1 MKINLEPEMEVH
13 CSVCIPVFIVLLFY
27 QVITSYILY
36 IDIQFINLSNKVI
49 KLGVHV
55 LAHAAAV

>member
-1 MKINLEPEMEVH
+1 MKINLDPEMEVH

-27 QVITSYILY
+27 QVIISYILY

-49 KLGVHV
+49 KFGVHK